1 MGLLDIRA
9 NDAPDD
15 AVFAPG
21 FILAVKSADSSS
33 PSLNLSP
40 GHGDASIDRSI
51 QPTDY
56 LSFLGKFVGVG
67 ISFRVALTG

>member
-21 FILAVKSADSSS
+21 FILSVKPADSSMPVAE
-33 PSLNLSP
+33 PSL

-56 LSFLGKFVGVG
+56 LSFLGKLVGVG